1 MLEDAVR
8 RLRVLILA
16 RALVVTLLL
25 GSFYFLQIGGLRVLS
40 PTFFSYFIAALYIL
54 TIIYAVALRWIK
66 TLPSFTVFA
75 YVQIVVDVITEAFL
89 VYLTGGIESWFSFT
103 FLLSIISASIML
115 NRRACYY
122 TASLSAILYGLL
134 VEFQFYYL
142 LPTFT
147 GNVYSAKDSLYNI
160 STHIVAFYLVAF
172 LSGYLSARLYT
183 AMQTLQ
189 RKDIYI
195 DNLRAISRDII
206 ESMPSGIFTADLN
219 SRIITFNTSAQR
231 ITGCTYTDAVGKTP
245 HDIFPF
251 LKNLNMKDERERAE
265 GEIYTE
271 GKAVPVGIRLST
283 LRNSSGTHIGMI
295 GIFQDLTKL
304 KAMEAEIKTKERLA
318 FIGELSALIAHEL
331 RNPLASLKAS
341 VEMLREGK
349 VTDLHANKLMGI
361 ALSEVDRLN
370 GIVTDF
376 LFYAKPQRLNKSPF
390 DLLRSLKDVI
400 TLLRSSKKDKANVK
414 ITENFSGELLAVAD
428 PGQLQ
433 QVFWNLCNNAMD
445 AVSDGGEVII
455 SAEKKH
461 DVLEVVFR
469 DTGVGIDEEDI
480 EKIFYPFFTTK
491 EKGTGLGLAIAQKI
505 AEGHGGKITVESRG
519 KGTGAAF
526 RVILP
531 ADSAR
536 EDNT

>member
-8 RLRVLILA
+8 RLRVLILT

-25 GSFYFLQIGGLRVLS
+25 GSFYFFQIGGLGILS
-40 PTFFSYFIAALYIL
+40 PIIFSYFIISLYIL
-54 TIIYAVALRWIK
+54 TIIYALTLKWIK
-66 TLPSFTVFA
+66 TLSSLSVFA
-75 YVQIVVDVITEAFL
+75 YVQIVIDVITEVFL

-103 FLLSIISASIML
+103 FLLSIIAASIML
-115 NRRACYY
+115 NRRASYY
-122 TASLSAILYGLL
+122 TASLSIVLYGIL

-142 LPTFT
+142 LPTIT
-147 GNVYSAKDSLYNI
+147 GNVYSVKDSLYNI
-160 STHIVAFYLVAF
+160 STHTVAFYLMAF
-172 LSGYLSARLYT
+172 LSGYLSERLHVAT
-183 AMQTLQ
+183 QTLK
-189 RKDIYI
+189 RKDTYI

-219 SRIITFNTSAQR
+219 SRIITFNTAAQK
-231 ITGCTYTDAVGKTP
+231 ITGYTCTDAIGKTP
-245 HDIFPF
+245 RGIFPF
-251 LKNLNMKDERERAE
+251 LKKLNMEDECERAD
-265 GEIYTE
+265 GEIYNK
-271 GKAVPVGIRLST
+271 GKTVPVGIRLST
-283 LRNSSGTHIGMI
+283 LRNSSGVQIGMM

-349 VTDLHANKLMGI
+349 VTDQHADQLMGI

-390 DLLRSLKDVI
+390 DLLRSLRDVI
-400 TLLRSSKKDKANVK
+400 TLLRSSKTDKANVK
-414 ITENFSGELLAVAD
+414 ITENFSGELLAIAD
-428 PGQLQ
+428 SGQLQ
-433 QVFWNLCNNAMD
+433 QVFWNLGNNAMD
-445 AVSDGGEVII
+445 AVSEGGEVII

-461 DVLEVVFR
+461 DILEVVFR

-491 EKGTGLGLAIAQKI
+491 EKGTGLGLAIAQRI

-519 KGTGAAF
+519 KGTGATF
-526 RVILP
+526 TIILP
-531 ADSAR
+531 ADNVK
-536 EDNT
+536 EDDS

>member
-8 RLRVLILA
+8 RLRVLILT

-25 GSFYFLQIGGLRVLS
+25 GSFYFFQIGGLGILS
-40 PTFFSYFIAALYIL
+40 PIIFSYFIISLYIL
-54 TIIYAVALRWIK
+54 TIIYALTLKWIK
-66 TLPSFTVFA
+66 TLSSLSVFA
-75 YVQIVVDVITEAFL
+75 YVQIVIDVITEVFL

-115 NRRACYY
+115 NRRASYY
-122 TASLSAILYGLL
+122 AASLSIVLYGIL

-142 LPTFT
+142 LPTIT
-147 GNVYSAKDSLYNI
+147 GNVYSVKDSLYNI
-160 STHIVAFYLVAF
+160 STHTVAFYLMAF
-172 LSGYLSARLYT
+172 LSGYLSERLHVAT
-183 AMQTLQ
+183 QTLK
-189 RKDIYI
+189 RKDTYI

-219 SRIITFNTSAQR
+219 SRIITFNTAAQK
-231 ITGCTYTDAVGKTP
+231 ITGYTYTDAIGKTP
-245 HDIFPF
+245 RGIFPF
-251 LKNLNMKDERERAE
+251 LKKLNMEDECERAD
-265 GEIYTE
+265 GEIYNK
-271 GKAVPVGIRLST
+271 GKTVPVGIRLST
-283 LRNSSGTHIGMI
+283 LRNSSGVQIGMM

-349 VTDLHANKLMGI
+349 VTDQHADQLMGI

-390 DLLRSLKDVI
+390 DLLRSLRDVI
-400 TLLRSSKKDKANVK
+400 TLLRSSKTDKANVK
-414 ITENFSGELLAVAD
+414 ITENFSGELLAIAD
-428 PGQLQ
+428 SGQLQ
-433 QVFWNLCNNAMD
+433 QVFWNLGNNAMD
-445 AVSDGGEVII
+445 AVSEGGEVII

-461 DVLEVVFR
+461 DILEVVFR
-469 DTGVGIDEEDI
+469 DTGVGIEEEDI

-491 EKGTGLGLAIAQKI
+491 EKGTGLGLAIAQRI

-519 KGTGAAF
+519 KGTGATF
-526 RVILP
+526 TIILP
-531 ADSAR
+531 ADNVK
-536 EDNT
+536 EDDS

>member
-8 RLRVLILA
+8 RLRVLILT

-40 PTFFSYFIAALYIL
+40 PTFFSYFIVTLYIL

-66 TLPSFTVFA
+66 TLFSFTVLA

-89 VYLTGGIESWFSFT
+89 VFLTGGIESWFAFT
-103 FLLSIISASIML
+103 FMLSIISASIVL
-115 NRRACYY
+115 NRRASYY
-122 TASLSAILYGLL
+122 TASLSVILYGLL

-147 GNVYSAKDSLYNI
+147 GNVFSAKDSLYNI

-172 LSGYLSARLYT
+172 LSGHLSERLHIAT
-183 AMQTLQ
+183 QTLQ
-189 RKDIYI
+189 RKDTYI

-219 SRIITFNTSAQR
+219 LRIITFNTSAQR
-231 ITGCTYTDAVGKTP
+231 ITGCTYTDAIGKTP

-251 LKNLNMKDERERAE
+251 LKNLNMKNEWERVE
-265 GEIYTE
+265 GEIYNE
-271 GKAVPVGIRLST
+271 GKTVSVGIRLSM

-349 VTDLHANKLMGI
+349 VTDLHANQLMGI

-370 GIVTDF
+370 DIVTDF

-390 DLLRSLKDVI
+390 DLLRSLRDVI
-400 TLLRSSKKDKANVK
+400 TLLRSSKTDKANVK
-414 ITENFSGELLAVAD
+414 ITENFSGELLAIAD

-445 AVSDGGEVII
+445 AVSDGGEIII

-469 DTGVGIDEEDI
+469 DTGVGIDDEDI
-480 EKIFYPFFTTK
+480 KKIFYPFFTTK

-519 KGTGAAF
+519 KGTGATF
-526 RVILP
+526 RIILP
-531 ADSAR
+531 ADSVIV
-536 EDNT
+536 EDT

>member
-8 RLRVLILA
+8 RLRVLILT

-25 GSFYFLQIGGLRVLS
+25 GSFYFFQIGGLGILS
-40 PTFFSYFIAALYIL
+40 PIIFSYFIISLYIL
-54 TIIYAVALRWIK
+54 TIIYALTLKWIK
-66 TLPSFTVFA
+66 TLSSLFVFA
-75 YVQIVVDVITEAFL
+75 YVQIVIDVITEVFL

-103 FLLSIISASIML
+103 FLLSIIAASIML
-115 NRRACYY
+115 NRRASYY
-122 TASLSAILYGLL
+122 TASLSIVLYGIL

-142 LPTFT
+142 LPTIT

-160 STHIVAFYLVAF
+160 STHTVAFYLMAF
-172 LSGYLSARLYT
+172 LSGYLSERLHVAT
-183 AMQTLQ
+183 QTLK
-189 RKDIYI
+189 RKDTYI

-219 SRIITFNTSAQR
+219 SRIITFNTAAQK
-231 ITGCTYTDAVGKTP
+231 ITGYTYTDAIGKTP
-245 HDIFPF
+245 RSIFPF
-251 LKNLNMKDERERAE
+251 LKKLNMEDECERAD
-265 GEIYTE
+265 GEIYNK
-271 GKAVPVGIRLST
+271 GKTVPVGIRLST
-283 LRNSSGTHIGMI
+283 LRNSSGVQIGMM

-349 VTDLHANKLMGI
+349 VTDQHADQLMGI

-390 DLLRSLKDVI
+390 DLLRSLRDVI
-400 TLLRSSKKDKANVK
+400 TLLRSSKTDKANVK
-414 ITENFSGELLAVAD
+414 ITENFSGELLAIAD
-428 PGQLQ
+428 SGQLRQ
-433 QVFWNLCNNAMD
+433 IFWNLGNNAMD
-445 AVSDGGEVII
+445 AVSEGGEVII

-461 DVLEVVFR
+461 DILEVVFR

-491 EKGTGLGLAIAQKI
+491 EKGTGLGLAIA
-505 AEGHGGKITVESRG
+505 
-519 KGTGAAF
+519 
-526 RVILP
+526 
-531 ADSAR
+531 
-536 EDNT
+536 

>member
-8 RLRVLILA
+8 RLRVLILT

-25 GSFYFLQIGGLRVLS
+25 GSFYFFQIGGLGILS
-40 PTFFSYFIAALYIL
+40 PIIFSYFIISLYIL
-54 TIIYAVALRWIK
+54 TIIYALTLKWIK
-66 TLPSFTVFA
+66 TLSSLSVFA
-75 YVQIVVDVITEAFL
+75 YVQIVIDVITEVFL

-115 NRRACYY
+115 NRRASYY
-122 TASLSAILYGLL
+122 AASLSIVLYGIL

-142 LPTFT
+142 LPTIT
-147 GNVYSAKDSLYNI
+147 GNVYSVKDSLYNI
-160 STHIVAFYLVAF
+160 STHTVAFYLMAF
-172 LSGYLSARLYT
+172 LSGYLSERLHVAT
-183 AMQTLQ
+183 QTLK
-189 RKDIYI
+189 RKDTYI

-219 SRIITFNTSAQR
+219 SRIITFNTAAQK
-231 ITGCTYTDAVGKTP
+231 ITGYTYTDAIGKTP
-245 HDIFPF
+245 RGIFPF
-251 LKNLNMKDERERAE
+251 LKKLNMEDECERAD
-265 GEIYTE
+265 GEIYNK
-271 GKAVPVGIRLST
+271 GKTVPVGIRLST
-283 LRNSSGTHIGMI
+283 LRNSSGVQIGMM

-349 VTDLHANKLMGI
+349 VTDQHADQLMGI

-390 DLLRSLKDVI
+390 DLLRSLRDVI
-400 TLLRSSKKDKANVK
+400 TLLRSSKTDKANVK
-414 ITENFSGELLAVAD
+414 ITENFSGELLAIAD
-428 PGQLQ
+428 SGQLQ
-433 QVFWNLCNNAMD
+433 QVFWNLGNNAMD
-445 AVSDGGEVII
+445 AVSEGGEVII

-461 DVLEVVFR
+461 DILEVVFR

-491 EKGTGLGLAIAQKI
+491 EKGTGLGLAIAQRI

-519 KGTGAAF
+519 KGTGATF
-526 RVILP
+526 TIILP
-531 ADSAR
+531 ADNVK
-536 EDNT
+536 EDDS

>member
-8 RLRVLILA
+8 RLRVLILT

-25 GSFYFLQIGGLRVLS
+25 GSFYFFQIGGLGILS
-40 PTFFSYFIAALYIL
+40 PIIFSYFIISLYIL
-54 TIIYAVALRWIK
+54 TIIYALTLKWIK
-66 TLPSFTVFA
+66 TLSSLSVFA
-75 YVQIVVDVITEAFL
+75 YVQIVIDVITEVFL

-115 NRRACYY
+115 NRRASYY
-122 TASLSAILYGLL
+122 TASLSIVLYGIL

-142 LPTFT
+142 LPTIT
-147 GNVYSAKDSLYNI
+147 GNVYSVKDSLYNI
-160 STHIVAFYLVAF
+160 STHTVAFYLMAF
-172 LSGYLSARLYT
+172 LSGYLSERLHVAT
-183 AMQTLQ
+183 QTLK
-189 RKDIYI
+189 RKDTYI

-219 SRIITFNTSAQR
+219 SRIITFNTAAQK
-231 ITGCTYTDAVGKTP
+231 ITGYTCTDAIGKTP
-245 HDIFPF
+245 RGIFPF
-251 LKNLNMKDERERAE
+251 LKKLNMEDECERAD
-265 GEIYTE
+265 GEIYNK
-271 GKAVPVGIRLST
+271 GKTVPVGIRLST
-283 LRNSSGTHIGMI
+283 LRNSSGVQIGMM

-349 VTDLHANKLMGI
+349 VTDQHADQLMGI

-390 DLLRSLKDVI
+390 DLLRSLRDVI
-400 TLLRSSKKDKANVK
+400 TLLRSSKTDKANVK
-414 ITENFSGELLAVAD
+414 ITENFSGELLAIAD
-428 PGQLQ
+428 SGQLQ
-433 QVFWNLCNNAMD
+433 QVFWNLGNNAMD
-445 AVSDGGEVII
+445 AVSEGGEVII

-461 DVLEVVFR
+461 DILEVVFR

-491 EKGTGLGLAIAQKI
+491 EKGTGLGLAIAQRI

-519 KGTGAAF
+519 KGTGATF
-526 RVILP
+526 TIILP
-531 ADSAR
+531 ADNVK
-536 EDNT
+536 EDDS